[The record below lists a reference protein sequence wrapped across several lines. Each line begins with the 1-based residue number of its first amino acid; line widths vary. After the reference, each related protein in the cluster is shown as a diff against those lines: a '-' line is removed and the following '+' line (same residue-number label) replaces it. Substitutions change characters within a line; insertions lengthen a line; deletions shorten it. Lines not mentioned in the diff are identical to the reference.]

1 MAKLSKLY
9 AHEILDSRADP
20 TVEVVAI
27 LESGDYGVASVPSG
41 TSTSAYEAVELR
53 DNDPGRYL
61 GKGVLTAVGHVNNE
75 IATALV
81 GKEIRSVNDIDAQL
95 IKLDGTPEKKH
106 LGSNAIVGVSM
117 AITKALATVAKIP
130 LYKYI
135 ANIAGNDQILFIP
148 SPVFNMINGGKHGA
162 GNLDFQEFHIIPNK
176 FHSYAASL
184 ETGVVIYQTIKRLLA
199 RRGAIHSV
207 GYEGG
212 FAPNL
217 FTNLD
222 ALEIL
227 QESIIETNHKPGIDV
242 ELGLDVAA
250 NSFYKDGRYTIK
262 DRSSPMDSGEF
273 IDYLRDLNGQY
284 HLRLLEDALSED
296 DWKAWISLS
305 AELATVTT
313 IVGDDLLATNLTKVK
328 KAITDRACSGAVI
341 KLNEVGTVT
350 EAINITKTVR
360 AANWKIVLTHR
371 SGETNDT
378 FIADFA
384 VGVGAD
390 YAKFGA
396 PARGERVAKYNRLL
410 SIETELSQNQHT

>member
-27 LESGDYGVASVPSG
+27 LDSGEYGVASVPSG
-41 TSTSAYEAVELR
+41 TSTGSYEAVELR
-53 DNDPGRYL
+53 DNDPARYL
-61 GKGVLTAVGHVNNE
+61 GRGVLTAVGHVNSE
-75 IATALV
+75 IASALV
-81 GKEIRSVNDIDAQL
+81 GKEIQSVNDIDAQL
-95 IKLDGTPEKKH
+95 VKLDGTPEKKR
-106 LGSNAIVGVSM
+106 LGANAILGVSM
-117 AITKALATVAKIP
+117 AITKALASLAKIP

-148 SPVFNMINGGKHGA
+148 SPIFNMINGGSHGA
-162 GNLDFQEFHIIPNK
+162 GNLDFQEFHVIPNK
-176 FHSYAASL
+176 FHSFAASL
-184 ETGVVIYQTIKRLLA
+184 ETGVVIYQTIKKLLA

-227 QESIIETNHKPGIDV
+227 QESITETGHKPGIDV

-250 NSFYKDGRYTIK
+250 NAFYKDGRYSIK
-262 DRSSPMDSGEF
+262 DRSSPMDSAEF

-284 HLRLLEDALSED
+284 HLRLLEDALAED
-296 DWKAWISLS
+296 DWKAWVSLS

-328 KAITDRACSGAVI
+328 KAITDRACSGAII
-341 KLNEVGTVT
+341 KPNQIGSVSETI
-350 EAINITKTVR
+350 EFTKLVR
-360 AANWKIVLTHR
+360 SANWKIVASHR

-384 VGVGAD
+384 VGIGAD

-410 SIETELSQNQHT
+410 SIETELAQK

>member
-20 TVEVVAI
+20 TIEVVAI
-27 LESGDYGVASVPSG
+27 LDSGDYGIASIPSG
-41 TSTSAYEAVELR
+41 TSTSRYEAVELR

-61 GKGVLTAVGHVNNE
+61 GRGVLIAVSHVNAE
-75 IATALV
+75 IASALV
-81 GKEIRSVNDIDAQL
+81 GKEIQSVEDIDNQL
-95 IKLDGTPEKKH
+95 IKLDGTPEKKR
-106 LGSNAIVGVSM
+106 LGANAILGVST
-117 AITKALATVAKIP
+117 AITKALAALARIP

-148 SPVFNMINGGKHGA
+148 SPIFNMINGGKHGA
-162 GNLDFQEFHIIPNK
+162 GNLDFQEFHVIPSK
-176 FHSYAASL
+176 FHSFAASL
-184 ETGVVIYQTIKRLLA
+184 ETGVVIYQTIKKLLA

-227 QESIIETNHKPGIDV
+227 QESIVETNHKPGIDV

-250 NSFYKDGRYTIK
+250 NSFYQDSRYSIK

-296 DWKAWISLS
+296 DWKGWISLS

-313 IVGDDLLATNLTKVK
+313 IVGDDLLATNLDKVR
-328 KAITDRACSGAVI
+328 KAITDQACSGAIVKPNQI
-341 KLNEVGTVT
+341 GTIT
-350 EAINITKTVR
+350 ETIEFTKIIR
-360 AANWKIVLTHR
+360 SANWKIIVSHR

-384 VGVGAD
+384 VGIGAD

-410 SIETELSQNQHT
+410 SIETELAQK

>member
-9 AHEILDSRADP
+9 AREILDSRADP

-27 LESGDYGVASVPSG
+27 LDSGDYGVASVPSG
-41 TSTSAYEAVELR
+41 TSTGAYEAVELR
-53 DNDPGRYL
+53 DNDPARYL
-61 GKGVLTAVGHVNNE
+61 GRGVLTAVGHVNTE
-75 IATALV
+75 ISSALV
-81 GKEIRSVNDIDAQL
+81 GKEIQSVNDIDAQI
-95 IKLDGTPEKKH
+95 IKLDGTPEKKR
-106 LGSNAIVGVSM
+106 LGANALVGVSM
-117 AITKALATVAKIP
+117 AVTKALAALARIP
-130 LYKYI
+130 LYKYV
-135 ANIAGNDQILFIP
+135 ANIAGNDQILFVP

-162 GNLDFQEFHIIPNK
+162 GNLDFQEFHVIPNK
-176 FHSYAASL
+176 FHSFAASL
-184 ETGVVIYQTIKRLLA
+184 ETGVVIYQTIKKLLA

-227 QESIIETNHKPGIDV
+227 QESIVETNHKPGIDV
-242 ELGLDVAA
+242 ELGLDMAA

-262 DRSSPMDSGEF
+262 DRSSPMDSAEF

-296 DWKAWISLS
+296 DWKGWVSLS

-328 KAITDRACSGAVI
+328 KAIADRACSGAIVKPNQI
-341 KLNEVGTVT
+341 GTVT
-350 EAINITKTVR
+350 ETIEFAKIVR
-360 AANWKIVLTHR
+360 GANWKIVVSHR

-384 VGVGAD
+384 VGIGAD

-410 SIETELSQNQHT
+410 SIETELAQK

>member
-20 TVEVVAI
+20 TLEVVAI
-27 LESGDYGVASVPSG
+27 LDSGDYGVASVPSG
-41 TSTSAYEAVELR
+41 TSTGKYEAVELR
-53 DNDPGRYL
+53 DNDPSRYL
-61 GKGVLTAVGHVNNE
+61 GRGVLTAISHVNNE
-75 IATALV
+75 IASALV
-81 GKEIRSVNDIDAQL
+81 DKEIQSVSDIDAQL

-106 LGSNAIVGVSM
+106 FGANAILGVST
-117 AITKALATVAKIP
+117 AITKALAALARIP

-135 ANIAGNDQILFIP
+135 ANISSNDQILFIP

-162 GNLDFQEFHIIPNK
+162 GNLDFQEFHVIPNK
-176 FHSYAASL
+176 FHSFAASL
-184 ETGVVIYQTIKRLLA
+184 ETGVVIYQTIKNLLA

-227 QESIIETNHKPGIDV
+227 QESIVETNHKPGIDV

-250 NSFYKDGRYTIK
+250 NSFYKDGRYSIK
-262 DRSSPMDSGEF
+262 DRSSPMDSSEF

-284 HLRLLEDALSED
+284 HLRLLEDGLAED
-296 DWKAWISLS
+296 DWKGWISLS

-313 IVGDDLLATNLTKVK
+313 IVGDDVLATNLEKVK
-328 KAITDRACSGAVI
+328 KAISDRACSGAIVKPNQI
-341 KLNEVGTVT
+341 GTIT
-350 EAINITKTVR
+350 ETIEFAKIVR
-360 AANWKIVLTHR
+360 SANWKIVVSHR
-371 SGETNDT
+371 SGETNDS

-384 VGVGAD
+384 VGIGAD

-410 SIETELSQNQHT
+410 AIETELAQK

>member
-1 MAKLSKLY
+1 MAKLTKLY

-20 TVEVVAI
+20 TLEVVAI
-27 LESGDYGVASVPSG
+27 LDSGDYGIASVPSG
-41 TSTSAYEAVELR
+41 TSTGTYEAVELR
-53 DNDPGRYL
+53 DNDPSRYL
-61 GKGVLTAVGHVNNE
+61 GRGVLTAVGHVNTE
-75 IATALV
+75 IASALV
-81 GKEIRSVNDIDAQL
+81 GKDIQSVKDIDTQL
-95 IKLDGTPEKKH
+95 IKLDGTSEKKR
-106 LGSNAIVGVSM
+106 LGANAILGVSA
-117 AITKALATVAKIP
+117 AITKALATLARLP

-135 ANIAGNDQILFIP
+135 ANISGNDQVLFIP
-148 SPVFNMINGGKHGA
+148 SPIFNMINGGKHGA

-176 FHSYAASL
+176 FHSFAASL
-184 ETGVVIYQTIKRLLA
+184 ETGVVIYQTIKKLLS

-250 NSFYKDGRYTIK
+250 NSFYQNHRYTIK
-262 DRSSPMDSGEF
+262 DRSSPMDSSEF

-284 HLRLLEDALSED
+284 HLRILEDALSED
-296 DWKAWISLS
+296 DWKGWISLS

-313 IVGDDLLATNLTKVK
+313 IVGDDLLASNFEKVR
-328 KAITDRACSGAVI
+328 KAITDRACSGAIVKPNQI
-341 KLNEVGTVT
+341 GTISET
-350 EAINITKTVR
+350 IEFAKIVR
-360 AANWKIVLTHR
+360 GANWKTVVSHR

-384 VGVGAD
+384 VGIGAD

-410 SIETELSQNQHT
+410 AIEVELKS

>member
-9 AHEILDSRADP
+9 AREILDSRADP

-27 LESGDYGVASVPSG
+27 LDSGDYGVASVPSG
-41 TSTSAYEAVELR
+41 TSTGAYEAVELR
-53 DNDPGRYL
+53 DNDSSRYL
-61 GKGVLTAVGHVNNE
+61 GRGVLTAVGHVNTE
-75 IATALV
+75 ISSALA
-81 GKEIRSVNDIDAQL
+81 GKEIQSVSDIDSQL
-95 IKLDGTPEKKH
+95 IKLDGTPEKKR
-106 LGSNAIVGVSM
+106 LGANALVGVSM
-117 AITKALATVAKIP
+117 AVTKALAALARIP

-135 ANIAGNDQILFIP
+135 ANIAGNDQILFVP
-148 SPVFNMINGGKHGA
+148 SPVFNMVNGGKHGA
-162 GNLDFQEFHIIPNK
+162 GNLDFQEFHVIPNK
-176 FHSYAASL
+176 FHSFAASL
-184 ETGVVIYQTIKRLLA
+184 ETGAVIYQTIKKLLA

-227 QESIIETNHKPGIDV
+227 QESIVETNHKPGIDV
-242 ELGLDVAA
+242 ELGLDMAA

-262 DRSSPMDSGEF
+262 DRSSPMDSAEF

-296 DWKAWISLS
+296 DWKGWIQLTQDLGS
-305 AELATVTT
+305 TTT
-313 IVGDDLLATNLTKVK
+313 IVGDDFLATHKDKVT
-328 KAITDRACSGAVI
+328 KAISEKACTAAII
-341 KLNEVGTVT
+341 KPNQVGTVT
-350 EAINITKTVR
+350 ETIAVAKTAR
-360 AANWKIVLTHR
+360 DAGWKINVSHR

-384 VGVGAD
+384 VGIGAD

-396 PARGERVAKYNRLL
+396 PARGERVAKYNHFLT
-410 SIETELSQNQHT
+410 IEAELAQNRS